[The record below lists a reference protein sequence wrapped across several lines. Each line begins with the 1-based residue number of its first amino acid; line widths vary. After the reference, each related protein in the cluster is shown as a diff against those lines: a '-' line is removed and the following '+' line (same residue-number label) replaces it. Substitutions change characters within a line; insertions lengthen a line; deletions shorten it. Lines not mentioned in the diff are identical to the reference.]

1 MAERDLLLT
10 DTIGRDF
17 YLKCIIL
24 HMAEKMHIA
33 SILPETDSIIK
44 INDKY
49 NISKADDIQ
58 NANNN
63 CIFCDIVSG
72 MASCHRICEDE
83 LSLCI
88 LDINPFTRGHSLVIP
103 KRHVPWWH
111 ELSDEENASLFK
123 MAKMVA
129 EKMMHSLRPEFVC
142 MYARGRRIPH
152 THLFLVP
159 TYSGDVLDRFF
170 NALELFQESPPE
182 LAALRDPRSMEETA
196 KSIRSASVDGPSGHQ

>member
-1 MAERDLLLT
+1 MAKRAQK
-10 DTIGRDF
+10 GN
-17 YLKCIIL
+17 
-24 HMAEKMHIA
+24 A
-33 SILPETDSIIK
+33 SHDSK
-44 INDKY
+44 
-49 NISKADDIQ
+49 
-58 NANNN
+58 NN

-72 MASCHRICEDE
+72 KAGCHKICEDE

-88 LDINPFTRGHSLVIP
+88 LDINPFSPGHSLVIP

-129 EKMMHSLRPEFVC
+129 EKMMHSLKPDFVC

-170 NALELFQESPPE
+170 NALELFQEAPPE
-182 LAALRDPRSMEETA
+182 LVSLRDSRSMEKTA
-196 KSIRSASVDGPSGHQ
+196 ESIRNAPVDGPIDHQ